1 MSKIDID
8 LINYKVILLNTLRK
22 SLFKLPKKDQSKIL
36 EKLESLENNEQ
47 DLLDIKKL
55 KNFKTLYKIR
65 SGDYRII
72 YNKNDNKKEFVVTL
86 ICHRKEVYKLL
97 ANLESAIS

>member
-1 MSKIDID
+1 MNKIDFD
-8 LINYKVILLNTLRK
+8 LITYKLILLNTSRK

-36 EKLESLENNEQ
+36 EKLELLENNKQ

-55 KNFKTLYKIR
+55 KNFKTLYRIR

-72 YNKNDNKKEFVVTL
+72 YSKDDKKKEFIVTL
-86 ICHRKEVYKLL
+86 ICHRKEAYKLL
-97 ANLESAIS
+97 ANLENAIS